1 MATLYEVQHGEF
13 TISADP
19 ARLDHEAVHDFLANR
34 SYWAKGRPWALNERM
49 MDACLCFGIYK
60 GDEQVGYARVVTDYG
75 MFAYLADVFVLEDY
89 RGQGLGKAL
98 IRAIMDHPDLRDLR
112 QWLLITRDAHGL
124 YSQFGFKPL
133 ARPEAVMSIG
143 FAAGPP
149 PQTGG

>member
-1 MATLYEVQHGEF
+1 
-13 TISADP
+13 
-19 ARLDHEAVHDFLANR
+19 
-34 SYWAKGRPWALNERM
+34 
-49 MDACLCFGIYK
+49 MDACLCFGVYR

-143 FAAGPP
+143 FSSGRPSQPAE
-149 PQTGG
+149 